1 MTYRKR
7 ILRNRK
13 KEKYLIVGTFEVA
26 HEGSNMQPI
35 NFTFSLNTRKNQKLI
50 KTEPAHEKLKAY
62 IKDIFEEHKFG
73 RDAVH
78 NISITNIV
86 KAI

>member
-7 ILRNRK
+7 IIRNRK
-13 KEKYLIVGTFEVA
+13 KEKHLIVGTFEVA
-26 HEGSNMQPI
+26 HEGNMQPI
-35 NFTFSLNTRKNQKLI
+35 NFTFSLNSKRGQKLI
-50 KTEPAHEKLKAY
+50 KTENAHEKLKAY
-62 IKDIFEEHKFG
+62 IKDIFEEQKFG

-78 NISITNIV
+78 NVSITNIV

>member
-26 HEGSNMQPI
+26 HEGNMQPI
-35 NFTFSLNTRKNQKLI
+35 NFTFSLHARKNQKLI

-62 IKDIFEEHKFG
+62 IKDIFEEQKFG

>member
-7 ILRNRK
+7 LLRNRK
-13 KEKYLIVGTFEVA
+13 KEKHLIVGTFEVA
-26 HEGSNMQPI
+26 HEGNMQPI

-62 IKDIFEEHKFG
+62 IKDIFEEQKFG

-78 NISITNIV
+78 NVSITNIV